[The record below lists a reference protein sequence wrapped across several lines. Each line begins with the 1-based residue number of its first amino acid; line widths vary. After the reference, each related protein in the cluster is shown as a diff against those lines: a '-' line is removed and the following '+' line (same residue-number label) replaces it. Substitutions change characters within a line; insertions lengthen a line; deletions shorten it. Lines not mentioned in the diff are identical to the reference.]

1 MLAQAS
7 GPSEADDHMFATMR
21 IVTLLM
27 IAACA
32 AGPLAAP
39 AFAAECMTA
48 DGFRTPFTLDDQKAA
63 QVPGIPDVRFFA
75 DDPDAFLKAMPK
87 KPGPWLAVSGGGAD
101 GAYAAGVLNGWST
114 APGGRPEFSVIT
126 GISTGAAIA
135 PFVFLGK
142 AYDEKLRENYT
153 TINAGDI
160 FEDLDTDQSLVD
172 TWPLK
177 DLIAKQVTPELLKAV
192 AEQHR
197 KGRRLYVG
205 TMNLDSER
213 RVIWDLGAIAAKG
226 GEEGLA
232 LFRDVILASSS
243 VPGLFPPVTIDLEAN
258 GKCVR
263 EVHIDGSVGGPFY
276 IGPQDWLEG
285 EANFKLPATE
295 LYVLLNAK
303 SQPYFEMV
311 QQNVLSLLARGI
323 SIALK
328 FAGRIDTD
336 RAQDAANKDGVK
348 FHLAYITEDFN
359 HPYQGAFDGVYMKA
373 LFDWGEAEAKAGKAF
388 HDGLPVY
395 AAR

>member
-1 MLAQAS
+1 MS
-7 GPSEADDHMFATMR
+7 ATMR
-21 IVTLLM
+21 FAILLLVA
-27 IAACA
+27 ICA
-32 AGPLAAP
+32 LPSGASAAP
-39 AFAAECMTA
+39 ADCMTA
-48 DGFRTPFTLDDQKAA
+48 DGLRAPFTFDDQKAA

-87 KPGPWLAVSGGGAD
+87 KPGPWLAISGGGAD
-101 GAYAAGVLNGWST
+101 GAYAAGVLNGWS
-114 APGGRPEFSVIT
+114 AMAGGRPDFSVIT
-126 GISTGAAIA
+126 GLSTGAAIA

-177 DLIAKQVTPELLKAV
+177 DLIARQVTPDLLKAV
-192 AEQHR
+192 AEEHR

-205 TMNLDSER
+205 TMNLNSER
-213 RVIWDLGAIAAKG
+213 RVVWDLGAIAAKG
-226 GEEGLA
+226 DAAALA

-276 IGPQDWLEG
+276 VAPIDWLEG
-285 EANFKLPATE
+285 TASFKLPATE

-303 SQPYFEMV
+303 SQPYFELV

-336 RAQDAANKDGVK
+336 RTRAAANKDGVK
-348 FHLAYITEDFN
+348 FHLAYITEEFT